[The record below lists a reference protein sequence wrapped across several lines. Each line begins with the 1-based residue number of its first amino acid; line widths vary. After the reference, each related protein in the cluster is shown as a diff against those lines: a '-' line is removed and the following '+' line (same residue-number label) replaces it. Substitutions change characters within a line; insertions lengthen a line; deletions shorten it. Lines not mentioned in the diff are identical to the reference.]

1 MRVTFKMAKSL
12 TTGAVMVVMRRRTAA
27 AKRRKVP
34 TWWNIPVFA
43 ILTVLIVDGTLQKYL
58 FACLFVYLLF
68 ACLSLRSESKRLQ
81 VKTSKSELG
90 TWHNS
95 EWTKNNNR
103 NRGERVMDRFYQMF
117 QPCVA
122 MSCKCSP
129 C

>member
-1 MRVTFKMAKSL
+1 MAKSG

-43 ILTVLIVDGTLQKYL
+43 ILTVLVVDGTSQKYL
-58 FACLFVYLLF
+58 FVCLFVCLL
-68 ACLSLRSESKRLQ
+68 LRSESKRLQ

-90 TWHNS
+90 TWYNN

-103 NRGERVMDRFYQMF
+103 NGGKRAMGRFYQTF
-117 QPCVA
+117 QPCIA
-122 MSCKCSP
+122 MSCECQELAIYSP